1 MSMKIHHSQQ
11 NEFTQIEEAI
21 FMEVIDPIPFELD
34 VEDLIETLTNRRLRE
49 KDITPLIDECRRL
62 IEPKAVYEFLRVI
75 NVDNDT
81 IHVEGGYSLKS
92 IILGD
97 MLEGN
102 QKIVP
107 YVVTIGSKLEKTAS
121 EEAKKSVL
129 TAFIMEQIADYS
141 VDKARLY
148 VSSLA
153 KERLGN
159 AVFNFSPGSGT
170 GKLFDINQQEILFK
184 IIDPTNTIGVH
195 LSPSYVMQ
203 PRKSI
208 SGILAATPIEYVAC
222 EYCPRKCENRKKEY
236 KGEYIGHHCEQ
247 DVC

>member
-1 MSMKIHHSQQ
+1 
-11 NEFTQIEEAI
+11 
-21 FMEVIDPIPFELD
+21 MEVIDPIPFKLD

-49 KDITPLIDECRRL
+49 KDIMPLVDECRRL
-62 IEPKAVYEFLRVI
+62 IEPKAIYEFIKVTNI
-75 NVDNDT
+75 DNDE
-81 IHVEGGYSLKS
+81 IHIEGGYFLKS
-92 IILGD
+92 LILGD
-97 MLEGN
+97 MLKDN
-102 QKIVP
+102 QTIVP
-107 YVVTIGSKLEKTAS
+107 YVVTIGSKLEKKAS
-121 EEAKKSVL
+121 EEVKKSVL
-129 TAFIMEQIADYS
+129 NGFIMEQIADYA

-148 VSSLA
+148 ISSLA

-159 AVFNFSPGSGT
+159 TVYNFSPGSGT

-184 IIDPTNTIGVH
+184 IIDPTNTIGVL
-195 LSPSYVMQ
+195 LSPSYMMK